1 MVSFDNQKNSIGRKT
16 MTHQQGRRF
25 APTGILACSALAVL
39 LWNGSPAVSQQPP
52 LERIQTIQL
61 KGPHGRLDH
70 LALDATHARLFVA
83 NMANASLDVVDLK
96 KGTLL
101 KQIAGQKGIQGI
113 AYAADLNRIFV
124 GVGEVGVCNVFDG
137 DMFALVKSLPFP
149 DADNVRY
156 DSRTQRVYVAHAD
169 KALAVIN
176 GKTLEVLADI
186 KLPGAPESF
195 QLEKNRPRLYLNAP
209 SSSLLAVIDTNGN
222 KLTNQFPLKLAR
234 GNFPLALDEA
244 DHRLFIGCRRKPM
257 IIVLDTETG
266 KEVTSVPIPGD
277 TDDLFFD
284 AKRKRIYASCGA
296 GSIAVIRQIDADHY
310 ATQAQIPTIKL
321 ARTSLFDPETGHFY
335 QVVPRHD
342 DRPGPEIW
350 VYQARP

>member
-1 MVSFDNQKNSIGRKT
+1 
-16 MTHQQGRRF
+16 MTRPQIRRNL
-25 APTGILACSALAVL
+25 PHCVLASLPLAVTP
-39 LWNGSPAVSQQPP
+39 WNTSMAVSQQPP

-83 NMANASLDVVDLK
+83 NMANGSLDIVDLK

-101 KQIAGQKGIQGI
+101 KQIPGQKGIQGI

-137 DMFALVKSLPFP
+137 DSLALVKSLPFP

-186 KLPGAPESF
+186 KLPGGPESF
-195 QLEKNRPRLYLNAP
+195 QLEKERPRLYLNAP
-209 SSSLLAVIDTNGN
+209 SSYQVVVIDTDGN
-222 KLTNQFPLKLAR
+222 KVINQFPLKLAN

-257 IIVLDTETG
+257 VIVLDTETG

-277 TDDLFFD
+277 TDDVFFD
-284 AKRKRIYASCGA
+284 VKRKRIYASCGA
-296 GSIAVIRQIDADHY
+296 GFIAVIRQIDADHY
-310 ATQAQIPTIKL
+310 DMLAKIPTVKL
-321 ARTSLFDPETGHFY
+321 ARTSLFDPETGRLY

-342 DRPGPEIW
+342 DSAGPEIW